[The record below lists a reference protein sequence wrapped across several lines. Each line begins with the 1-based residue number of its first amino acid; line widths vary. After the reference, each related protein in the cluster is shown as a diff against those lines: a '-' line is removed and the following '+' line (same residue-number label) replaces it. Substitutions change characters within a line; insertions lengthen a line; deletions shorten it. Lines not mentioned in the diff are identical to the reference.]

1 MISKTWRYDQLN
13 IIKVIRTMNSLYNGH
28 DGCYFLNL
36 DFLTVS
42 LGIKLPGI
50 EISDHIAE

>member
-1 MISKTWRYDQLN
+1 
-13 IIKVIRTMNSLYNGH
+13 MNSLYNGH